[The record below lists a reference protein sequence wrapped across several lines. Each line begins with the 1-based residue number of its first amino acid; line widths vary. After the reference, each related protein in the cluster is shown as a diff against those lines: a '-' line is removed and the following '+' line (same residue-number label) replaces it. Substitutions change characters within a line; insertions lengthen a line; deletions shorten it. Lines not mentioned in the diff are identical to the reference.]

1 VLFARGKLFLQIKEN
16 KFEIKKKTKIGLIES
31 LTNELKQELPW
42 TA

>member
-16 KFEIKKKTKIGLIES
+16 KFEIKKTKIGLIES